1 VVVLVAVGALSA
13 CNSTPSARRVALDA
27 IETLDNLTEAER
39 ECMRRRVENYSKDQV
54 EAFAEGADEN
64 PPDPDSLAA
73 LEQFEADLESCVTG
87 G

>member
-1 VVVLVAVGALSA
+1 VVVLVAIGALSA

-27 IETLDNLTEAER
+27 IETLDNLSEAER
-39 ECMRRRVENYSKDQV
+39 ECMRERVETYSKDEV
-54 EAFAEGADEN
+54 EAFAKGADEN
-64 PPDPDSLAA
+64 PPDPESLAA